1 MEKIAAFNN
10 TAAHLSNLTGADG
23 TIVWKIDNKGIF
35 TINSASRDLM
45 LQQSGEEMAMK
56 NDMESK
62 DTIQESTIF
71 FTLHVDRAALEDL
84 HQLKKDQMG
93 KANECRRYLKYWN
106 SVGNATEKKER
117 WKIVPV
123 MVDTVE
129 RKKSEMFRGKV
140 EQFTEV
146 QDELFSPLLLLV

>member
-62 DTIQESTIF
+62 DTIQ
-71 FTLHVDRAALEDL
+71 
-84 HQLKKDQMG
+84 G
-93 KANECRRYLKYWN
+93 
-106 SVGNATEKKER
+106 
-117 WKIVPV
+117 
-123 MVDTVE
+123 
-129 RKKSEMFRGKV
+129 
-140 EQFTEV
+140 
-146 QDELFSPLLLLV
+146 ELFF